1 MNSLEDAIDQAG
13 KMGRIAADQS
23 KALHCG
29 AAVIGDANPRQH
41 PREAA
46 GVLVLLAHQEQGSD
60 AVRAVVE
67 GYLDG
72 YNARAEELG
81 TERLDLDHIRT
92 GIHWALPKRTTDDE
106 PGRDPFRPYVVSGRP
121 G

>member
-1 MNSLEDAIDQAG
+1 
-13 KMGRIAADQS
+13 MGRIAADQS

-29 AAVIGDANPRQH
+29 AAVIGDADPRQH

-46 GVLVLLAHQEQGSD
+46 GVLVLLAHQEQGSE
-60 AVRAVVE
+60 AVRAVVG

-81 TERLDLDHIRT
+81 TERLDLDQIRT
-92 GIHWALPKRTTDDE
+92 GIQWALPKRITDDE
-106 PGRDPFRPYVVSGRP
+106 LDGVRSALM
-121 G
+121 